1 VTPLPEP
8 SSGWPVRVVGD
19 PRWLLLAFRKWDQS
33 FGRGPRAAAWEFRNN
48 WQWCDYLYRMIRR
61 YRPRVAV
68 ETGVFLGRS
77 STAILAA
84 MHRNGVGHL
93 ISMDLPVA
101 MTARETGTLVPP
113 ELKDRWELRFG
124 DSHALLPEVLAG
136 GVDFFFH
143 DSDHTYELQTFE
155 YETAWPAL
163 RPGGVLG
170 SDDTN
175 RSNAW
180 AAFLERHP
188 GEYRLAENG
197 PGPVR
202 AIEKIR

>member
-1 VTPLPEP
+1 M
-8 SSGWPVRVVGD
+8 VR
-19 PRWLLLAFRKWDQS
+19 K
-33 FGRGPRAAAWEFRNN
+33 
-48 WQWCDYLYRMIRR
+48 
-61 YRPRVAV
+61 YRPTVMV

-84 MHRNGVGHL
+84 MNRNGVGHL

-101 MTARETGTLVPP
+101 MTAGETGALVPR
-113 ELKDRWELRFG
+113 EFKNRWELRLG
-124 DSHALLPEVLAG
+124 DSHTLLPQVLAG
-136 GVDFFFH
+136 GIDFFFH

-155 YETAWPAL
+155 YESAWPAL
-163 RPGGVLG
+163 RIGGILG

-180 AAFLERHP
+180 ASFLERHR
-188 GEYRLAENG
+188 GEYRVVENG

-202 AIEKIR
+202 AIQRVR